1 MNRILRVPLLAAAS
15 AFLLCAVSAHS
26 PSQEIKGH
34 LVIIGGGERTSA
46 IMNRF
51 IELAGGGEK
60 GRIIVIPLASGSPDT
75 TGMEQTAEFKSKGA
89 RNVDWLL
96 FTREQAQSEEFADKF
111 SGATGVFFS
120 GGDQARITRVI
131 VGTPVQRK
139 LKELYRDGAAIGG
152 TSAGAAI
159 MSRVMITGDELI
171 NKDTRNMFVSI
182 MKGNVQTIEG
192 LGFVDDVIVDQHFV
206 KRRRLN
212 RLISVVLEHPE
223 LPGIG
228 IDESTSIIV
237 NPGGIYEVLGEGTV
251 MVFDARDAKT
261 IHTDTRGNLAARGIR
276 LDIYGSGERFSL
288 QSGSRTPE
296 PGKR

>member
-1 MNRILRVPLLAAAS
+1 MNRILRPLVLAS
-15 AFLLCAVSAHS
+15 AILLCASGAHS
-26 PSQEIKGH
+26 QSQEIKGH
-34 LVIIGGGERTSA
+34 LVIIGGGDRTSA

-60 GRIIVIPLASGSPDT
+60 GRIIVIPLASGTPDT
-75 TGMEQTAEFKSKGA
+75 SGMELTAEFKSKGV
-89 RNVDWLL
+89 RNVEWLL
-96 FTREQAQSEEFADKF
+96 FTREQALSEEFADKF
-111 SGATGVFFS
+111 NGATGVFFG

-139 LKELYRDGAAIGG
+139 LKELYKDGAVIGG

-171 NKDTRNMFVSI
+171 NKDTRNIFVSI
-182 MKGNVQTIEG
+182 RKGNVQTIEG
-192 LGFVDDVIVDQHFV
+192 LGFLDDVIVDQHFV

-237 NPGGIYEVLGEGTV
+237 SPGGIYEVLGEGTV
-251 MVFDARDAKT
+251 MVFDARDAKN
-261 IHTDTRGNLAARGIR
+261 IHTDTHGNLAARGIR
-276 LDIYGSGERFSL
+276 MDIFSSGERFSP

-296 PGKR
+296 PEKR